1 MRNRF
6 DQQLHHLDEQLT
18 HMGELCE
25 IAISKVTQALKE
37 GSAGQARIVVAEDEE
52 IDQMEK
58 EIERLCLKLL
68 LQQQPVAKDLRRI
81 SAALKMITDME
92 RIGDQTSDIA
102 EIKTVDTYDQQLKQN
117 DLQEITGDYELT
129 LLQRQFVKSVGYEI
143 LQALAKY
150 SDEYKDTISW
160 LMNDKETLRLY
171 LAGGKPEGSYLNSVK
186 VLSRLYT
193 TYKTDLANDNITSHG
208 TKYSDLY
215 RKMILSLSLTASGKN
230 YFFFDGTQVSDP
242 VTRYQIYKDLHLHKG
257 QDQELIENEI
267 FESLTVEEMRFVM
280 NTIIDDEEIV
290 WLNHYVRN
298 DKNGA
303 TSPYS
308 YIKYTS
314 GYEYTKD
321 QYYSEENYDKW
332 DEKYHLSKYNIP
344 YKYRYK
350 HKIRPFI
357 SVKIRSYNSAVAYF

>member
-1 MRNRF
+1 
-6 DQQLHHLDEQLT
+6 
-18 HMGELCE
+18 
-25 IAISKVTQALKE
+25 
-37 GSAGQARIVVAEDEE
+37 
-52 IDQMEK
+52 
-58 EIERLCLKLL
+58 
-68 LQQQPVAKDLRRI
+68 
-81 SAALKMITDME
+81 
-92 RIGDQTSDIA
+92 
-102 EIKTVDTYDQQLKQN
+102 
-117 DLQEITGDYELT
+117 
-129 LLQRQFVKSVGYEI
+129 
-143 LQALAKY
+143 
-150 SDEYKDTISW
+150 
-160 LMNDKETLRLY
+160 MNDKETLRLY

-298 DKNGA
+298 DKMCNK
-303 TSPYS
+303 S
-308 YIKYTS
+308 I
-314 GYEYTKD
+314 
-321 QYYSEENYDKW
+321 
-332 DEKYHLSKYNIP
+332 
-344 YKYRYK
+344 
-350 HKIRPFI
+350 
-357 SVKIRSYNSAVAYF
+357 